1 MKYSHII
8 YKPEQLGS
16 VIGQYVLCGKLNCRC
31 TKGNKHL
38 AYYHFYRE
46 FNQETGKWKL
56 IKKYVP
62 KDKVENLNKEILE
75 CKKELIILKLSESS
89 DNEFVDEVF
98 NRLSD
103 DKSKLSQELLVA
115 MRDVRK
121 KLGRY
126 MDINFPKHLASKT
139 KCTT

>member
-16 VIGQYVLCGKLNCRC
+16 VIEQYVLCGKPNCRC
-31 TKGNKHL
+31 KKGYKHL

-56 IKKYVP
+56 IKRYVP
-62 KDKVENLNKEILE
+62 KDKVVYLKKAILE
-75 CKKELIILKLSESS
+75 NKKELIILKLSESS

-98 NRLSD
+98 NSLSD
-103 DKSKLSQELLVA
+103 DKSKFAQELPII

-126 MDINFPKHLASKT
+126 MDINFPKTDLFGFSPNL
-139 KCTT
+139 

>member
-16 VIGQYVLCGKLNCRC
+16 VIGQYVLCGKPNCRC

-56 IKKYVP
+56 IKRYVP
-62 KDKVENLNKEILE
+62 KDKVDYLKKEILE
-75 CKKELIILKLSESS
+75 CKRELITLKLSESS
-89 DNEFVDEVF
+89 DYEFVNEVF

-103 DKSKLSQELLVA
+103 DKSKFATELPVI
-115 MRDVRK
+115 MKDVRK
-121 KLGRY
+121 MFGRY
-126 MDINFPKHLASKT
+126 MDTKFKT
-139 KCTT
+139 TDPFGFNPIL

>member
-126 MDINFPKHLASKT
+126 MDINFPKPT
-139 KCTT
+139 